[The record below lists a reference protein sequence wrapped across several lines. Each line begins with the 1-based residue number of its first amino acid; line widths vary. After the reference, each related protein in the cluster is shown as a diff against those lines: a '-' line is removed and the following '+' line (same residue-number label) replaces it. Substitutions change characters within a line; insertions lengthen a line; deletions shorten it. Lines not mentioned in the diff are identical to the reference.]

1 MGVWENEKCCGLG
14 LGWGGVIWD
23 PGEVGLRGQGG
34 GFVCMLFFLRTPQK
48 MKNKIAWFDDQ
59 NAYMFIHAKGKKMF
73 SQNHVHV

>member
-34 GFVCMLFFLRTPQK
+34 GVC
-48 MKNKIAWFDDQ
+48 
-59 NAYMFIHAKGKKMF
+59 
-73 SQNHVHV
+73 VHVILFKNPSKDEKQNSLV